1 MYEVLLVANLL
12 LWLALSIHFVTRPNA
27 SVFHPAA
34 YYLFF
39 HGLIFVLRAPL
50 VYYRGYEAIY
60 RGYQFMPT
68 MDDKN
73 TVLLAAMLG
82 LVCFYATVMHFGN
95 AMPRFPQDQI
105 NEAERKEMVRPFLIA
120 AAVLA
125 PVGLVSVL
133 ANWDTRAND
142 STTMLLDSATGRFV
156 NTTGNGYFDDAQLLL
171 APLTVLCVWLYRFR
185 WWTFIP
191 LLTFVVLR
199 GGTGGRWP
207 IIMACAT
214 IALLFLYERRKR
226 WPDWRAIAFGGVALF
241 LFQIVGVDR
250 GTTIRQW
257 FIEDRSSLADNVDR
271 LKELRFL
278 EGMDFANL
286 EFFEYL
292 VYAVPQRTGTYG
304 YFLDNLQL
312 LTQPIPRVLWSG
324 KPVGP
329 PIQLF
334 SLFDYGYPIG
344 MTYSLPGEGW
354 VQLGYLGVIIWCA
367 LFGWLFGLGYNR
379 FQKSSHGNP
388 IVLTYLLFL
397 PLSLTFFRDGFLLT
411 IVQTAVF
418 FLFPVWLIV
427 RIARLTAVP
436 LADELRLRARRHLA
450 RRKPDIAAK
459 LLDRRRTGKIAALGH
474 RGRRLR

>member
-1 MYEVLLVANLL
+1 
-12 LWLALSIHFVTRPNA
+12 
-27 SVFHPAA
+27 
-34 YYLFF
+34 
-39 HGLIFVLRAPL
+39 
-50 VYYRGYEAIY
+50 
-60 RGYQFMPT
+60 
-68 MDDKN
+68 
-73 TVLLAAMLG
+73 
-82 LVCFYATVMHFGN
+82 
-95 AMPRFPQDQI
+95 
-105 NEAERKEMVRPFLIA
+105 
-120 AAVLA
+120 
-125 PVGLVSVL
+125 
-133 ANWDTRAND
+133 
-142 STTMLLDSATGRFV
+142 
-156 NTTGNGYFDDAQLLL
+156 
-171 APLTVLCVWLYRFR
+171 
-185 WWTFIP
+185 
-191 LLTFVVLR
+191 
-199 GGTGGRWP
+199 
-207 IIMACAT
+207 
-214 IALLFLYERRKR
+214 
-226 WPDWRAIAFGGVALF
+226 LF

-459 LLDRRRTGKIAALGH
+459 LLDRRRMGKIAALGH